1 MAKLRKTDLNVLKGM
16 AKAEGTPEG
25 VTLGAMRLGLL
36 QAGVTQH
43 NATTILGSLERLIER
58 GLVVR
63 NVVTRQSVEV
73 RYQLTPVA
81 AIATVNI

>member
-1 MAKLRKTDLNVLKGM
+1 MAKLRKTDQNILKGM

-25 VTLGAMRLGLL
+25 VTVGAMRLGLL
-36 QAGVTQH
+36 RAGVTQH
-43 NATTILGSLERLIER
+43 NATTILASMERLIER

-63 NVVTRQSVEV
+63 NVVVGQSVEI

-81 AIATVNI
+81 AIATVTI